1 MFEEFKKKYL
11 TKEKLKPII
20 KETVETIVTVLLMV
34 ILIRFFIGE
43 PRLIPSGS
51 MHPTILE
58 GDRVFV
64 ERVTHFFKPPKRFDI
79 VVFYPPQAELKYN
92 PIALFSRYTGLFCKD
107 LAYIKR
113 IIGVPGDHL
122 QIKQNQKTKQ
132 YELFIN
138 GKHVDEPYIL
148 NGYIP
153 PCNNEKMYCDIII
166 PEKSYFMMGDNRN
179 NSFDSRYW
187 GVLPENRII
196 GRAVFRFWP
205 PMRIGQ
211 MDDFNHNFFK

>member
-79 VVFYPPQAELKYN
+79 VVFFRSVLTSLYFIRRRQNSNIIL
-92 PIALFSRYTGLFCKD
+92 LHFFQDTLDFSAKIWHT
-107 LAYIKR
+107 
-113 IIGVPGDHL
+113 
-122 QIKQNQKTKQ
+122 
-132 YELFIN
+132 
-138 GKHVDEPYIL
+138 
-148 NGYIP
+148 
-153 PCNNEKMYCDIII
+153 
-166 PEKSYFMMGDNRN
+166 
-179 NSFDSRYW
+179 
-187 GVLPENRII
+187 
-196 GRAVFRFWP
+196 
-205 PMRIGQ
+205 
-211 MDDFNHNFFK
+211 